1 MTLTRTARLVAVLL
15 GVLGLACGPA
25 WAQDFPNRPI
35 RLLVPFAP
43 GGGVDGMA
51 RILAAKLTESLR
63 QTVVVDHRPG
73 AGGTLGADAVAKA
86 PPDGYTLLLTVSGL
100 AAAPA
105 LYKSLPFDPVNDLA
119 AVTQVAASTLLLVV
133 TPKLPVTTTQEFI
146 ALAKARPGSLNYGS
160 SGVGA
165 PLHLTMEIMKHSAGI
180 DIVHVPFRGDAPLN
194 TALLAGDVQAAFI
207 PTSTGEPLSAAGRVR
222 ALGIIG
228 LKRAAALP
236 NVPTLLEAGVKGL
249 EASSWYG
256 IFAPARTPRA
266 IVDRIARDV
275 TKAIQSPD
283 VADRMRAQGNEPVG
297 GTPDELAALVR
308 ADVAR
313 FARIVEIAGIP
324 KQ

>member
-1 MTLTRTARLVAVLL
+1 MTLTRIAYLVAVLI
-15 GVLGLACGPA
+15 GVLGLPGSPG
-25 WAQDFPNRPI
+25 AQDFPNRPI
-35 RLLVPFAP
+35 RLMVPFAP
-43 GGGVDGMA
+43 GGGVDAMA

-86 PPDGYTLLLTVSGL
+86 APDGYTLLLTVSGL

-105 LYKSLPFDPVNDLA
+105 LYKSLPFDPVKDLA

-133 TPKLPVTTTQEFI
+133 TPKLPVATTQELI
-146 ALAKARPGSLNYGS
+146 ALAKAKPGILNYGS

-194 TALLAGDVQAAFI
+194 TALIAGDVQMAFI
-207 PTSTGEPLSAAGRVR
+207 PTATGQPLTQAGQVR
-222 ALGIIG
+222 ALGLIG
-228 LKRAAALP
+228 LKRASALP
-236 NVPTLLEAGVKGL
+236 DVPTLAESGVKGL
-249 EASSWYG
+249 ESSSWYG
-256 IFAPARTPRA
+256 VFAPARTPRA
-266 IVDRIARDV
+266 IVDRLAREV
-275 TKAIQSPD
+275 AKAIQSPD

-297 GTPDELAALVR
+297 GSPEAFGALVK

>member
-1 MTLTRTARLVAVLL
+1 
-15 GVLGLACGPA
+15 
-25 WAQDFPNRPI
+25 
-35 RLLVPFAP
+35 
-43 GGGVDGMA
+43 
-51 RILAAKLTESLR
+51 
-63 QTVVVDHRPG
+63 VVDHRPG

-105 LYKSLPFDPVNDLA
+105 LYKSLPFDPVKDLTG
-119 AVTQVAASTLLLVV
+119 VTQVAASTLLLVV
-133 TPKLPVTTTQEFI
+133 TPKLPASTTQELI
-146 ALAKARPGSLNYGS
+146 ALAKAKPGSLNYGS

-194 TALLAGDVQAAFI
+194 TALIAGDVQMAFI
-207 PTSTGEPLSAAGRVR
+207 PTATGQPLAQAGQVR
-222 ALGIIG
+222 ALGLIG
-228 LKRAAALP
+228 LKRASALP
-236 NVPTLLEAGVKGL
+236 DVPTLAESGVKGL
-249 EASSWYG
+249 ESSSWYG
-256 IFAPARTPRA
+256 VFAPARTPRA
-266 IVDRIARDV
+266 IVDRLAREV
-275 TKAIQSPD
+275 AKAIQSPD

-297 GTPDELAALVR
+297 GTPEAFGALVK

>member
-1 MTLTRTARLVAVLL
+1 
-15 GVLGLACGPA
+15 LACLAAFSIYAAGA
-25 WAQDFPNRPI
+25 SAQDYPSRPI
-35 RLLVPFAP
+35 RLMVPFAP
-43 GGGVDGMA
+43 GGGVDAMA

-86 PPDGYTLLLTVSGL
+86 TPDGYTLLLTVSGL

-105 LYKSLPFDPVNDLA
+105 LYKSLPFDPVKDLA

-133 TPKLPVTTTQEFI
+133 TPKLPVTSTQQLI
-146 ALAKARPGSLNYGS
+146 ALAKAKPGSLNYGS

-207 PTSTGEPLSAAGRVR
+207 PTSTGQPLSAAGRVR

-236 NVPTLLEAGVKGL
+236 DVPTLSEAGVKGL
-249 EASSWYG
+249 EATSWYG
-256 IFAPARTPRA
+256 VFAPARTPRA
-266 IVDRIARDV
+266 IVERLAV
-275 TKAIQSPD
+275 EVGKAVQSPD

-297 GTPDELAALVR
+297 GTPDAFSALVK

-313 FARIVEIAGIP
+313 FARIVEIAGIS

>member
-1 MTLTRTARLVAVLL
+1 MTQITSARW
-15 GVLGLACGPA
+15 LACLAAFSIFATGA
-25 WAQDFPNRPI
+25 SAQDYPSRPI
-35 RLLVPFAP
+35 RLLVPFAA
-43 GGGVDGMA
+43 GGGVDTMA

-105 LYKSLPFDPVNDLA
+105 LYKSLPFDPVKDLA

-133 TPKLPVTTTQEFI
+133 TPKLPVSTVQELI
-146 ALAKARPGSLNYGS
+146 ALAKAKPNSLNYGS

-165 PLHLTMEIMKHSAGI
+165 PLHLTMEIMKHSTGI

-194 TALLAGDVQAAFI
+194 TALIAGDVQLAFI
-207 PTSTGEPLSAAGRVR
+207 PTATGQPLTQAGQVR
-222 ALGIIG
+222 ALGLIG
-228 LKRAAALP
+228 LKRASALP
-236 NVPTLLEAGVKGL
+236 DVPTLAEAGIKGL
-249 EASSWYG
+249 ESSSWYG
-256 IFAPARTPRA
+256 VFAPAKTPPA
-266 IVDRIARDV
+266 IVDRLAREV
-275 TKAIQSPD
+275 AKAIQSPD

-297 GTPDELAALVR
+297 GTPEAFGALVK